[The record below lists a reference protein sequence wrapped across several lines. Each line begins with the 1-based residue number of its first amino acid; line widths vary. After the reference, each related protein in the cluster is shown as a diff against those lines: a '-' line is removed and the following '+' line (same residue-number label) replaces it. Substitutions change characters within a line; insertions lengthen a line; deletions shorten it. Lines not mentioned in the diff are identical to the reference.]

1 MIQTILAAA
10 ALLFAPA
17 AHAADDGGFGAKR
30 FSDQAPVALESNGA
44 FDPSAVEPAAG
55 AEAAQPDPSAQGE
68 PAKQDDTAASDDDD
82 ADRPPAE

>member
-17 AHAADDGGFGAKR
+17 AQAADDGGFGTKR
-30 FSDQAPVALESNGA
+30 FSNEAPVALESNGA
-44 FDPSAVEPAAG
+44 FDPSAIEPAAG
-55 AEAAQPDPSAQGE
+55 QEENAQPESAE
-68 PAKQDDTAASDDDD
+68 PVQQSDAPASDDDD

>member
-17 AHAADDGGFGAKR
+17 AHAADDGGFGSKR

-44 FDPSAVEPAAG
+44 FDPSAIEPAAG
-55 AEAAQPDPSAQGE
+55 QETQPDASTQSEPVKQADSA
-68 PAKQDDTAASDDDD
+68 ANDDDD